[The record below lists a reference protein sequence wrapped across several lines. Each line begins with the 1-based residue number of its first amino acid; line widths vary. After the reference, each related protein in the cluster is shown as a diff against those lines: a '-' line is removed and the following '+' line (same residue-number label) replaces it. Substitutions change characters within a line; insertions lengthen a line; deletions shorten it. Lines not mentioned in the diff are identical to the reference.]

1 MRKQIMGLVMALA
14 IAMPTNTIT
23 AAPKSPKLARCDGH
37 HRRTANPYGSIL
49 PTVDPRTGAST
60 PAGQTPG
67 QERGE
72 ERGQERGLERKPA
85 GVDLFPGKSPAPP
98 KPSNPAGRGDKAEPV
113 VPPISFAQPQRLYRS
128 C

>member
-1 MRKQIMGLVMALA
+1 MRKQVMGLVVALT
-14 IAMPTNTIT
+14 IAMPTSTIT

-49 PTVDPRTGAST
+49 PTVDPQTGAST

-67 QERGE
+67 N
-72 ERGQERGLERKPA
+72 A
-85 GVDLFPGKSPAPP
+85 GVEVFPGKAPAPP
-98 KPSNPAGRGDKAEPV
+98 KPSKPAAVGDNASPQ
-113 VPPISFAQPQRLYRS
+113 VPPISSAQPQRIYQS

>member
-14 IAMPTNTIT
+14 IAMPTSTIT

-67 QERGE
+67 QERG
-72 ERGQERGLERKPA
+72 QEREPA
-85 GVDLFPGKSPAPP
+85 GVDLFPGKSPALP

-113 VPPISFAQPQRLYRS
+113 VPPISSAQPQRLYRS

>member
-1 MRKQIMGLVMALA
+1 MVKQVMSLVMALA
-14 IAMPTNTIT
+14 IAMPASTIT

-49 PTVDPRTGAST
+49 PTVDPQTGTST

-67 QERGE
+67 QER
-72 ERGQERGLERKPA
+72 ERA
-85 GVDLFPGKSPAPP
+85 GVDVFPGKAPAPP
-98 KPSNPAGRGDKAEPV
+98 KPAAGGDKASPQ
-113 VPPISFAQPQRLYRS
+113 VPPISFAQPQRIYQS